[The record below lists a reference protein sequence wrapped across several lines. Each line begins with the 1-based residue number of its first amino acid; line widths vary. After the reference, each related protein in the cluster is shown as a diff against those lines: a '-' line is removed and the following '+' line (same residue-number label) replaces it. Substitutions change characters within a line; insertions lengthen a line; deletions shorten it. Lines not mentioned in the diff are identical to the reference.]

1 MKTTLKNLFLMS
13 LLFAAATTVS
23 AQCAQVLED
32 HMDMLITE
40 ASESKVEVTKSI
52 SLERDVQKE
61 GAPLQWRCD
70 IYQFSLPKKKRE
82 LLDRMKKSFEE
93 ESHDNPNCYG
103 VNSMSESSD
112 GDTYGNLRNLMIG
125 EDPNRYVTIGQDYN
139 NFLNINILDAA
150 DSAKTHRYAY
160 ALEWRE
166 VHKGGVD
173 VRYIVTYAKIPSA
186 TATITQPSWPYLDLG
201 RSRIIRKSEPKQAE
215 NSARAYWLG
224 DGRIGNSRIGN
235 VRIGNGRMG
244 DNIIISRDSVRIV
257 YDGKSLPLDSAQ
269 SIIRLTNEKYQL
281 HKNYEDHMKKMND
294 EKVFWNGHQIAVA
307 WNDTL
312 EHATDPVTDVV
323 SRLHQGQPITS
334 DDLLCNDNILLIF
347 SQLKQQFLAGQNIEF
362 NAISI
367 YTLCKRAREYG
378 FFTSIPGFPNDKS
391 EVEQL
396 KREVILLID
405 KTTDVSIRNYLQ
417 MALAELE
424 KIS

>member
-1 MKTTLKNLFLMS
+1 MKKIMKSLFLVS
-13 LLFAAATTVS
+13 LLFAAATTAS
-23 AQCAQVLED
+23 AQRAQEIED
-32 HMDMLITE
+32 WMSSLISK
-40 ASESKVEVTKSI
+40 AIDSKVEVTKS
-52 SLERDVQKE
+52 LGQERDLHKE
-61 GAPLQWRCD
+61 GTPLKWRCD
-70 IYQFSLPKKKRE
+70 IYQFTLPKKQRP
-82 LLDRMKKSFEE
+82 LLEEMIKAFEANG
-93 ESHDNPNCYG
+93 HDNPNCYG

-186 TATITQPSWPYLDLG
+186 TTTITQPSWPYIDLG

-235 VRIGNGRMG
+235 VHIG
-244 DNIIISRDSVRIV
+244 
-257 YDGKSLPLDSAQ
+257 
-269 SIIRLTNEKYQL
+269 NEKYQL
-281 HKNYEDHMKKMND
+281 HKDYEDYMKKMND

-347 SQLKQQFLAGQNIEF
+347 SQLKQQYLAGQNTEF